1 MLLYIVVVRYF
12 IMVEEYAMKIEHI
25 FYLKK
30 NQDLT
35 SEQRNVLIQNVLA
48 DMKKEAMRI
57 GHRKAVYI
65 CKNALDG
72 LENAN
77 SSTY

>member
-1 MLLYIVVVRYF
+1 MVRYL

-25 FYLKK
+25 FYLKE
-30 NQDLT
+30 NQNLT
-35 SEQRNVLIQNVLA
+35 TDQRNTLIQNVLTEL
-48 DMKKEAMRI
+48 KKEAMRI
-57 GHRKAVYI
+57 GHRKGVSI

>member
-1 MLLYIVVVRYF
+1 
-12 IMVEEYAMKIEHI
+12 MKIEQI
-25 FYLKK
+25 FYLKE

-35 SEQRNVLIQNVLA
+35 TEQRNTLIQNVLA
-48 DMKKEAMRI
+48 EMKKEAMRI
-57 GHRKAVYI
+57 GHRKGVAV

-72 LENAN
+72 LENAS

>member
-1 MLLYIVVVRYF
+1 
-12 IMVEEYAMKIEHI
+12 MVEEYAMKIEHI
-25 FYLKK
+25 FYLKE

-35 SEQRNVLIQNVLA
+35 TEQRNTLIQNVLA
-48 DMKKEAMRI
+48 EMKKEAMRI
-57 GHRKAVYI
+57 GHRKGISI